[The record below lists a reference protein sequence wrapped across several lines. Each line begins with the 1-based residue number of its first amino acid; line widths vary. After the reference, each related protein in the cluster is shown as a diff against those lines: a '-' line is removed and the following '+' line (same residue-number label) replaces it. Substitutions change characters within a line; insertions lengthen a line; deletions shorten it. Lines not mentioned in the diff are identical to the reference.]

1 MDMKAA
7 MCLELKSLESDS
19 IALGKTEFTKKTMM
33 IFIFSQ
39 KNHKS
44 GGEKIIDGSRGSSYN
59 SVCYIRM
66 F

>member
-7 MCLELKSLESDS
+7 MCLELKSLESDN
-19 IALGKTEFTKKTMM
+19 IALGKMNSIKKMMM

-44 GGEKIIDGSRGSSYN
+44 GEERLVDGSRGAHTTQF
-59 SVCYIRM
+59 VT
-66 F
+66 